1 MASLP
6 QAPLALIPS
15 RHLVYHAPPSLT
27 ISLLTDVVGSP
38 PPSSPA
44 VFPSL
49 GSVDFRLDQPLAGL
63 PWALQQRPWPPPTRC
78 Q

>member
-38 PPSSPA
+38 PPEFSS
-44 VFPSL
+44 
-49 GSVDFRLDQPLAGL
+49 SVSQSWL
-63 PWALQQRPWPPPTRC
+63 C
-78 Q
+78 